1 MEIGVRVPQKTVSS
15 FWTPKNKLEDLFQDL
30 RVATSVSLMLAC

>member
-1 MEIGVRVPQKTVSS
+1 MEIVVRVPQKTVSS
-15 FWTPKNKLEDLFQDL
+15 FWTPKKQTGTFQDL